1 MPWQHPQ
8 PESRTP
14 FIWRAEAMKKNHHM
28 LVKANLHLLSGHQLQ
43 NGPCSGATKITKCPF
58 RSSGFPTSLNFVQG
72 WHEICVCVS
81 VSVCLCVH
89 VESILTP
96 KLSRAQAH
104 LEILLCD
111 WLSGRS
117 LVGEALCVWRAYSRC
132 FNHLAKQKPEKAL
145 SCSSSPSVQ
154 KWGGRWTFWKQ
165 KLPDQIQKKQAMVRE
180 LRFESYIHINMQ
192 KK

>member
-43 NGPCSGATKITKCPF
+43 NGPCSGATKSLRSLSAPSDHPGFLHLWILFKGDTK
-58 RSSGFPTSLNFVQG
+58 S
-72 WHEICVCVS
+72 VC
-81 VSVCLCVH
+81 VCLCVH

-154 KWGGRWTFWKQ
+154 KWGGRWTFWEQ
-165 KLPDQIQKKQAMVRE
+165 KLPDQIQKKQAMVKRE
-180 LRFESYIHINMQ
+180 LRFESYMHMQ